1 MKSPVILRVFKNGQL
16 LEVKQFDVDQIV
28 IGQQADVQLDLQ
40 GEGIS
45 PIHCLIE
52 LRDAGYYI
60 CDLGSQTGTFKNG
73 QAVLD
78 DVVESGDEITIGGYR
93 IVFYVGVPK
102 PKAAPKV
109 PDAKP
114 AAVAAV
120 PLAAV
125 PAEVKPEPVA
135 PPPAPTPSPAAAT
148 PPPPVEKVPEKPVVP
163 EKPKPAPPPSAPKA
177 PAAPKPLPSRPE
189 IRSIAAAGDIGR
201 RKTGQTFAPGSEVTD
216 LRDVLKPGKG
226 NVLEVVVAW
235 RERII
240 DTFHFRKRG
249 QYKMGQSDRDA
260 IQIASDVVP
269 KTWNLLEITNAVK
282 VNVSDAMEF
291 ELISSSQG
299 RRGMDECIASGKAT
313 RSGQGTSVRLD
324 QNEMICLSM
333 GDGLIKLYI
342 RYAPQAP
349 VVPLLPPLGLSG
361 SELSALVF
369 ALVMTTMLAF
379 YISATTPNEM
389 AEEKQEELTRTA
401 QILFNNPPPKPPVP
415 VPPPP
420 PPPEREEPPPPPPK
434 PPEKVTA
441 AQKKQETQKKGQAA
455 QQAQTNQTA
464 ARANEVAPKPDS
476 QNRPKKFTSVKT
488 GGAVKLGENAGANAN
503 SAKDV
508 SKVGLF
514 SAFGG
519 GGVRS
524 KLDQAYSGAGEV
536 LGQADKATG
545 SSGMAENRA
554 GDDLGSK
561 FKDTG
566 AGGKGTA
573 TQGIAGIGTKG
584 RSSGMAAYGSVDG
597 FGSKTTVNIESGGA
611 EEDFLGTIDKE
622 AVRRRVRHYLHEIRG
637 CYVRELNLL
646 EKGQK
651 LEGKVVVSWEII
663 EQGVARN
670 VRIKSS
676 TLGNSK
682 VENCIA
688 QRLASWSFPEPPK
701 GTIAEVAYPFYL
713 RQEN

>member
-16 LEVKQFDVDQIV
+16 HEVKQFDVDQIV
-28 IGQQADVQLDLQ
+28 IGHQADVQLDLA

-52 LRDAGYYI
+52 LRDNGYYI

-78 DVVESGDEITIGGYR
+78 DAIESGDEVTVGGYR

-102 PKAAPKV
+102 PKAIPKV
-109 PDAKP
+109 PEAKP
-114 AAVAAV
+114 APAPAAAAV
-120 PLAAV
+120 PPKSETVVAPVPPVEAV
-125 PAEVKPEPVA
+125 PAPK
-135 PPPAPTPSPAAAT
+135 PPAAKPPA
-148 PPPPVEKVPEKPVVP
+148 EKPP
-163 EKPKPAPPPSAPKA
+163 AEKPPERPAVKEAPR
-177 PAAPKPLPSRPE
+177 PAPKPPGVKPSPTRPE
-189 IRSIAAAGDIGR
+189 IRSYAGAEIGR
-201 RKTGQTFAPGSEVTD
+201 RKAGPTFAPSADVGD
-216 LRDVLKPGKG
+216 LREILKPGKG

-235 RERII
+235 RDRVI
-240 DTFHFRKRG
+240 DTYHFRRRG
-249 QYKMGQSDRDA
+249 QYKMGQTDREA
-260 IQIASDVVP
+260 IRIASDVIP
-269 KTWNLLEITNAVK
+269 KTWPLLEITNAVK

-299 RRGMDECIASGKAT
+299 RRSMQDCIASGKAT
-313 RSGQGTSVRLD
+313 RAGQGTSVRLD
-324 QNEMICLSM
+324 QNEMICLSL
-333 GDGLIKLYI
+333 GGGLITVYI
-342 RYAPQAP
+342 RYAPQSP
-349 VVPLLPPLGLSG
+349 IVPLLPPLGLTG

-369 ALVMTTMLAF
+369 SLVVTTMLAF
-379 YISATTPNEM
+379 YISATTPAEVT
-389 AEEKQEELTRTA
+389 EEKPEELTRTA
-401 QILFNNPPPKPPVP
+401 QIIFNNPPPKPPAEP
-415 VPPPP
+415 PTPPPP
-420 PPPEREEPPPPPPK
+420 PPKEEPPPPPK

-441 AQKKQETQKKGQAA
+441 ANKKQEIQKKGQSTAA
-455 QQAQTNQTA
+455 QAATSQTA
-464 ARANEVAPKPDS
+464 QRANEVAPKPDS
-476 QNRPKKFTSVKT
+476 QNRPKKFTSVKA
-488 GGAVKLGENAGANAN
+488 GGAVKLGQNAGANAA

-545 SSGMAENRA
+545 SSGMGENRA

-597 FGSKTTVNIESGGA
+597 FGAKTTVNIESGGA